1 MEEAEGGGEA
11 GGRNEEVTKRAGAPC
26 KRLRPPFLRLWG
38 LFLLPWASRLG
49 GRLALQPIAEMG
61 GLVAVKEN
69 NKSEPIAD

>member
-38 LFLLPWASRLG
+38 LFLLPGASRLG
-49 GRLALQPIAEMG
+49 GGLSLHSVAEVG
-61 GLVAVKEN
+61 GFIAVKE
-69 NKSEPIAD
+69 KQ